1 MVFNREI
8 KYDGELGIKIAVYL
22 QIGSLFDVIK
32 K

>member
-8 KYDGELGIKIAVYL
+8 KSGGELGIKMAVYL
-22 QIGSLFDVIK
+22 QIGSLFDVNK

>member
-1 MVFNREI
+1 MVFNRGI

>member
-1 MVFNREI
+1 MIFNREI
-8 KYDGELGIKIAVYL
+8 KYGGELGIKIAVYL